1 MAKSDITT
9 RLPRRRCLFP
19 LAVVAA
25 VCAGAGARADDLADR
40 RNRMVDEEIV
50 AAGVKDP
57 RVIKS
62 MRDTPRHEFMPLAIR
77 KNAYYDMALAIGY
90 GQTISPPFVVAYM
103 TEQLKPEPTDKVL
116 EIGTGSGYQAA
127 VLSPLVKDVYTI
139 EIVKPLG
146 LRAARTLKRLR
157 YGNVHAK
164 VDDGYQ
170 GWPEHAP
177 FDKII
182 VTCSPERVPP
192 ALVEQLREGG
202 RMIVPVGERY
212 QQTLYLF
219 EKHDG
224 KLTRVELLPTLFV
237 PMTGQAEE
245 GRVVKP
251 DPAHPSIYNGGFEE
265 LVTAGKNSKDRSE
278 PAESVT
284 NENSPAANKP
294 ASKPAGW
301 HYQRQL
307 KLEEA
312 PDAPEGTHFVTFSNS
327 EPGRGAQALQG
338 MPVDGRKVRE
348 LDVSLWVKA
357 DNVRPGTNDQQQP
370 VLAITFYD
378 ENRAETGYTWVGP
391 WRDSFGWQH
400 VSEKLR
406 VPPRAREAVVRIG
419 MSGATGQ
426 ISLDGIR
433 IQAAK

>member
-1 MAKSDITT
+1 MTSNATT
-9 RLPRRRCLFP
+9 ARRLNRRRLLALALF
-19 LAVVAA
+19 AA
-25 VCAGAGARADDLADR
+25 VCLPASARADFSDD

-57 RVIKS
+57 RVIQS
-62 MRDTPRHEFMPLAIR
+62 MRDTPRHEFMPLAMR
-77 KNAYYDMALAIGY
+77 KNAYYDMAVAIGY
-90 GQTISPPFVVAYM
+90 KQTISPPFVVAYM
-103 TEQLKPEPTDKVL
+103 TEQLEPQPTEKVL

-146 LRAARTLKRLR
+146 LRAARTLRRLN
-157 YGNVHAK
+157 YNNVHAK
-164 VDDGYQ
+164 VGDGYQ

-182 VTCSPERVPP
+182 VTCSPEQVPA

-224 KLTRVELLPTLFV
+224 KLNRVELLPTLFV

-245 GRVVKP
+245 NRVVKP
-251 DPAHPSIYNGGFEE
+251 DPTRPSINNGGFEE
-265 LVTAGKNSKDRSE
+265 VVAFAPDARDGAPSE
-278 PAESVT
+278 S
-284 NENSPAANKP
+284 AAKEEQADAP
-294 ASKPAGW
+294 KSKPAGW

-307 KLEEA
+307 ELEESS
-312 PDAPEGTHFVTFSNS
+312 DAPEGTHYVTFSNS

-338 MPVDGRKVRE
+338 MPVDGRQVRK

-357 DNVRPGTNDQQQP
+357 ENVRPGANELQQP

-378 ENRAETGYTWVGP
+378 DNRAETGYIWLGP
-391 WRDSFGWQH
+391 WRDSFDWQP
-400 VSEKLR
+400 VRRELR

-419 MSGATGQ
+419 LTGATGKV
-426 ISLDGIR
+426 SFDGIR
-433 IQAAK
+433 IEAAD